1 MIVQSRDELRAAVL
15 LYSRA
20 VDRRALAVMAPFH
33 SLFYAPQFVAI
44 HRGFFADEGLDV
56 TAETSSG
63 GRTTV
68 TSLLDGSIQIGLGG
82 IMRSLDLADRDGRLL
97 PHFAEVNSRNGFFLL
112 ARAPRPEFTWSDLEG
127 KEVISFAEAPT
138 PWQCMLT
145 VLRRN
150 GVDPARVRI
159 TRDLPTAEAVA
170 AFRSGRGDFL
180 EQGQP
185 VTEQLLAEGAAV
197 LIASMG
203 DATGPVPF
211 SSYMT
216 TPAFLQR
223 ERPVLDRFTRAVYRA
238 QRWMA
243 TATAGEIASAVAP
256 AFPDIEGGIR
266 EKVVDRYLRQGTWAR
281 DPLVRRPGYEYLQRI
296 LLDGGFIRRPHAY
309 EDLVDTTIAEA
320 AMAAVESGR

>member
-1 MIVQSRDELRAAVL
+1 
-15 LYSRA
+15 
-20 VDRRALAVMAPFH
+20 MAPFH

-56 TAETSSG
+56 TAETATG
-63 GRTTV
+63 ARTTV
-68 TSLLDGSIQIGLGG
+68 TALLDGSIQIGLGG

-112 ARAPRPEFTWSDLEG
+112 AREPRPDFAWSDLVG

-145 VLRRN
+145 VLRRH

-159 TRDLPTAEAVA
+159 TRDLPTAQAVA

-185 VTEQLLAEGAAV
+185 ATEQLLAEGAATLV
-197 LIASMG
+197 ASMG
-203 DATGPVPF
+203 EATGPVPF

-216 TPAFLQR
+216 TPAFLAN
-223 ERPVLDRFTRAVYRA
+223 ERAVLDRFTRAVYRT

-243 TATAGEIASAVAP
+243 TARPEEIASVVAP
-256 AFPDIEGGIR
+256 AFPHIDAGIR
-266 EKVVDRYLRQGTWAR
+266 EQVVERYRRQGTWPR

-296 LLDGGFIRRPHAY
+296 LLDGGFIQRPHRY
-309 EDLVDTTIAEA
+309 EDLIDTEVAEA
-320 AMAAVESGR
+320 AMAAVEGER

>member
-1 MIVQSRDELRAAVL
+1 ME
-15 LYSRA
+15 
-20 VDRRALAVMAPFH
+20 PFH
-33 SLFYAPQFVAI
+33 SVFYAPQFVAL
-44 HRGFFADEGLDV
+44 HRGFFAEEGLDV
-56 TAETSSG
+56 TVETSPGSA
-63 GRTTV
+63 RTTV
-68 TSLLDGSIQIGLGG
+68 TALLDGSIDISMGG

-112 ARAPRPEFTWSDLEG
+112 AREPRQRFAWSDLEG

-145 VLRRN
+145 VLRGN
-150 GVDPARVRI
+150 GVDPGRVRI
-159 TRDLPTAEAVA
+159 TRDLPTAQAVA
-170 AFRSGRGDFL
+170 AFRAGRGDFL

-203 DATGPVPF
+203 EATGPVPF

-216 TPAFLQR
+216 TPAFLAR
-223 ERPVLDRFTRAVYRA
+223 ERPVLERFTRALYRT

-243 TATAGEIASAVAP
+243 AATARDIASVIAP
-256 AFPDIEGGIR
+256 AFGDIDPVIR
-266 EKVVDRYLRQGTWAR
+266 ERAIDRYLRQGTWAR

-296 LLDGGFIRRPHAY
+296 LLDGGFIQRPHGY
-309 EDLVDTTIAEA
+309 EDLIDTTIAEA
-320 AMAAVESGR
+320 AMKAVDAGR